1 MIDDFN
7 NYLPDNVELLD
18 SSITLSNDYDP
29 ENSLDLTALS
39 SQEELINQ
47 NLTTINDNLII
58 GIGLLFTIVFLLA
71 AKFVYFI
78 FTKVLGLDSI

>member
-1 MIDDFN
+1 MNDDFN

-29 ENSLDLTALS
+29 LNSIDLTALS